1 MQGKDNAYNQ
11 ICNAAC
17 LYNLVKIN
25 LIFVCSPDARFLFM
39 FRRTSF
45 FLFITR
51 LAFFAC
57 SLTAAPAYAQQPVA
71 VNDSVNQHIF
81 NFSEIEILK
90 DTKNNLSFAAVRSKA
105 FDQRFQPSLSSTPQT
120 KDLTATYWF
129 RIKIKHNSKAQKRYL
144 LEFFDQT
151 IDHVTAYLPQKNG
164 TYRIKEFGDMF
175 AFEQREVHHKNFEL
189 YISNDNDETQVYYFR
204 FKSSQISDAIIVL
217 RSVDWFI
224 AYALDEYFYFGI
236 FYGMILVFSFYNI
249 IMFIAMR
256 QRQYLYYV
264 LYNLSVGFFE
274 MSTDGIAYQY
284 LWSSAMGWNQVAYA
298 FSLYF
303 TSIFAL
309 LFTRELLFVKSKAPR
324 LNKLILYIIGIR
336 TALLVYSLAFDRSLL
351 TYRFLEFIPLA
362 VAFGTGIYIYKK
374 GYKPARFFVLGYS
387 FLFAGFSLK
396 LLIMLGFSWLN
407 FGVASYYSL
416 SFCFIL
422 EMVFLS
428 FAIGDKVR
436 ILKHKKEKVQRQ
448 MIRQMADYVKLK
460 DNLNQRLEVQVEER
474 TKEVFHKSLIIEAK
488 NAELSAVND
497 RLQQQA
503 EEISRMNVLLEQDN
517 QELQTNVEKVTRD
530 RVMSAD
536 VDFEEFSKIYPD
548 KESCNQF
555 LAELK
560 WKDGYTCRKCKNTH
574 YYHGHIPYSRRCSKC
589 GYEESVTTYTVFHNT
604 RIPINKAFYMIFLIY
619 STKGKISSHKLAEI
633 LNIRQSTCWTY
644 GSKIKLIMEERKT
657 MLKKTNKNGWSQLVL
672 D

>member
-1 MQGKDNAYNQ
+1 MFN
-11 ICNAAC
+11 
-17 LYNLVKIN
+17 
-25 LIFVCSPDARFLFM
+25 RFN
-39 FRRTSF
+39 TF
-45 FLFITR
+45 FLFVLI
-51 LAFFAC
+51 AFSAIG
-57 SLTAAPAYAQQPVA
+57 SSAYAQKIVS
-71 VNDSVNQHIF
+71 VNDSVDQHIF
-81 NFSEIEILK
+81 NYGEIEYFK
-90 DTKNNLSFAAVRSKA
+90 DDNNQLSFKEISSPA
-105 FDQRFQPSLSSTPQT
+105 FDQRFQTNLKSTPQT

-129 RIKIKHNSKAQKRYL
+129 RIRIKHNSKANKRYL

-164 TYRIKEFGDMF
+164 HYEVKQFGDT
-175 AFEQREVHHKNFEL
+175 FEFERRDIHHKNFEL
-189 YISNDNDETQVYYFR
+189 YIHNDDNKAQIYYFK
-204 FKSSQISDAIIVL
+204 FKSSQIADVIIVL

-224 AYALDEYFYFGI
+224 SYALDEYFYFGI
-236 FYGMILVFSFYNI
+236 FYGMILVFSFYNL

-264 LYNLSVGFFE
+264 LYNLGVGFFE

-284 LWSSAMGWNQVAYA
+284 LWSSATQWNQISYA
-298 FSLYF
+298 FALYA

-309 LFTRELLFVKSKAPR
+309 LFTRELLFVKAKAPR
-324 LNKLILYIIGIR
+324 LNKLILAIIGIR
-336 TALLVYSLAFDRSLL
+336 TALFLYSLLIDRSLF
-351 TYRFLEFIPLA
+351 TYKFIEFIPLS
-362 VAFGTGIYIYKK
+362 VAFCTGIYIYTR

-387 FLFAGFSLK
+387 FLFAGFTLK
-396 LLIMLGFSWLN
+396 LLIMVGFSWLN
-407 FGVASYYSL
+407 IGVVSYYSL
-416 SFCFIL
+416 SFCFVL

-428 FAIGDKVR
+428 LAIGDKVS

-448 MIRQMADYVKLK
+448 MIRQMAENVKLK
-460 DNLNQRLEVQVEER
+460 DTLNLKLEAKVEER

-488 NAELSAVND
+488 NAELQDAND
-497 RLQQQA
+497 QLKQQA

-517 QELQTNVEKVTRD
+517 QELQFNVEKVTRD

-548 KESCNQF
+548 KESCNLF
-555 LAELK
+555 LSQLK
-560 WKDGYTCRKCKNTH
+560 WKDGYVCRKCKNTH
-574 YYHGHIPYSRRCSKC
+574 YYNGHIPYSRRCSKC

-644 GSKIKLIMEERKT
+644 GSKIKLLMEERKAV
-657 MLKKTNKNGWSQLVL
+657 LKKANKNGWSQLVL
-672 D
+672 E

>member
-1 MQGKDNAYNQ
+1 MFNRLNTPY
-11 ICNAAC
+11 
-17 LYNLVKIN
+17 LSVFLVVI
-25 LIFVCSPDARFLFM
+25 
-39 FRRTSF
+39 
-45 FLFITR
+45 ITI
-51 LAFFAC
+51 LLSVPA
-57 SLTAAPAYAQQPVA
+57 TAQKTVT
-71 VNDSVNQHIF
+71 VNDSIEQHMF
-81 NFSEIEILK
+81 TFREIEWLK
-90 DTKNNLSFAAVRSKA
+90 DTGNNLTFREISSNKFKG
-105 FDQRFQPSLSSTPQT
+105 RFLPNLSSTPQT

-129 RIKIKHNSKAQKRYL
+129 RIRIKHNSRAEKRFL

-151 IDHVTAYLPQKNG
+151 IDHVTAYLPQKDG
-164 TYRIKEFGDMF
+164 SYRMKEFGDTF
-175 AFEQREVHHKNFEL
+175 GFEHRELHHKNFEL
-189 YISNDNDETQVYYFR
+189 HIRNDNNETQAYYFK
-204 FKSSQISDAIIVL
+204 FKSSQIADVIIVL
-217 RSVDWFI
+217 RTVDWFI
-224 AYALDEYFYFGI
+224 SYALDEYFYFGI
-236 FYGMILVFSFYNI
+236 FYGMILVFSFYNL

-284 LWSSAMGWNQVAYA
+284 LWSSAPQWNQIAYA
-298 FSLYF
+298 FALYA

-309 LFTRELLFVKSKAPR
+309 LFTRELLFVKSKALR
-324 LNKLILYIIGIR
+324 LNQLILYIIGIR
-336 TALLVYSLAFDRSLL
+336 TALFLYGLLVDRSLL
-351 TYRFLEFIPLA
+351 TYKFVEFIPLA
-362 VAFGTGIYIYKK
+362 VAFYTGIYIYKN

-387 FLFAGFSLK
+387 FLFTGFTLK
-396 LLIMLGFSWLN
+396 LLIMIGVSWLN
-407 FGVASYYSL
+407 FGAAGYYSL
-416 SFCFIL
+416 SICFVL

-436 ILKHKKEKVQRQ
+436 ILKHKKDKVHRQ
-448 MIRQMADYVKLK
+448 MIRQMAENVKLK
-460 DNLNQRLEVQVEER
+460 DTLNLQLEVKVEER

-488 NAELSAVND
+488 NAELQEAND
-497 RLQQQA
+497 LLKQQA

-517 QELQTNVEKVTRD
+517 QELQINVEKVTRD

-548 KESCNQF
+548 KESCNLF
-555 LAELK
+555 LSDLK
-560 WKDGYTCRKCKNTH
+560 WKDGYHCRKCKNTH

-644 GSKIKLIMEERKT
+644 GSKIKLLMEERKT
-657 MLKKTNKNGWSQLVL
+657 ILKKTNKNGWSKLVL
-672 D
+672 E